1 MEHILQALLQLCQR
15 TSNKVDD
22 KTRESMWLSVF
33 GLVLSLPNKFK
44 TTQNAHLQE
53 GERRYQPGILNAILF
68 IAFKNIRADVLN
80 NMMSYI
86 KLPDILQKIIDV

>member
-53 GERRYQPGILNAILF
+53 GN
-68 IAFKNIRADVLN
+68 KH
-80 NMMSYI
+80 
-86 KLPDILQKIIDV
+86 